1 MQAFASTPPLVPEP
15 HCLVW
20 YAGDPCDQLIQ
31 QYQQASALRQQQEW
45 QNAVTARFEKQSAEQ
60 QKLIADQKT
69 QIQTLQ
75 AKIDSQTMEALR
87 GEAHTQA
94 VLDSVGVIIGIGL
107 AFLMVMAFFRRLT
120 RNAPAP
126 APERSRAASA

>member
-1 MQAFASTPPLVPEP
+1 MQAFVSTPLPEP

-20 YAGDPCDQLIQ
+20 YAGDACYQLIQ
-31 QYQQASALRQQQEW
+31 QYQQASLQRQQQDW
-45 QNAVTARFEKQSAEQ
+45 QTAVTSRFEQQITEQ
-60 QKLIADQKT
+60 QKLIAEQKI

-75 AKIDSQTMEALR
+75 ARINSQTMEALR

-107 AFLMVMAFFRRLT
+107 AFVMVMAFFRRVT
-120 RNAPAP
+120 RHTPAAPT
-126 APERSRAASA
+126 PERTRAASA

>member
-1 MQAFASTPPLVPEP
+1 MQAFVSTPLPEP

-20 YAGDPCDQLIQ
+20 YAGDACDQLIQ
-31 QYQQASALRQQQEW
+31 QYQQASIQRQQQDW
-45 QNAVTARFEKQSAEQ
+45 QTSVTARFEQQITEQ
-60 QKLIADQKT
+60 QKLIADQKIR
-69 QIQTLQ
+69 IQTLQ

-107 AFLMVMAFFRRLT
+107 AFLMVMAFFRRLSRDT
-120 RNAPAP
+120 TASPT
-126 APERSRAASA
+126 PERTRAASA